1 MKQSPTMI
9 EQLIKLMP
17 YLYLLVNNVSASQ
30 TTTQHRDM
38 QDEDTDDDT
47 TSSLTATH
55 SNDNAELVDTASFQI
70 FNCEGMFLDWSGPSS
85 AEGKVIVQYNYDLF
99 IGKDSNVDS
108 AIASI
113 QNRIMR
119 SVGREVFSTCDR
131 RLLGTTASTT
141 VNELS
146 SAPSDKVTPNSEC
159 KVPDSVSG
167 LESGLLTPN
176 PNIHCI
182 PVTGYISAY
191 YTPSDDIE
199 ADEASIN
206 DQIMSSVEN
215 AMSKSDLTG
224 DSSIH
229 EVFYL
234 GDRETYTYRSSD
246 LALAVGGSYDD
257 NRDSSW
263 ASQNMGILI
272 GSCIGG
278 AMAVLLVAVLY
289 KKKRNKSK
297 VNDDNAPTEDC
308 TENEFAIPQKD
319 EVKEEPARD
328 GKECY
333 ETTDCNVWECCQ
345 V

>member
-9 EQLIKLMP
+9 KQLLLLMP
-17 YLYLLVNNVSASQ
+17 YLYLLVNNVSASP
-30 TTTQHRDM
+30 
-38 QDEDTDDDT
+38 
-47 TSSLTATH
+47 TSSLSVVTH

-85 AEGKVIVQYNYDLF
+85 AEGKVIVQYDYDLF

-113 QNRIMR
+113 QNRLMR
-119 SVGREVFSTCDR
+119 SVGREVFSSSCDR
-131 RLLGTTASTT
+131 RLLGATASTT

-146 SAPSDKVTPNSEC
+146 SAPSDKVSPNSEC

-176 PNIHCI
+176 PNIICI

-199 ADEASIN
+199 SDEASIN

-257 NRDSSW
+257 NSDSSW

-278 AMAVLLVAVLY
+278 AMAILLVAVLY
-289 KKKRNKSK
+289 KKRRNKISK
-297 VNDDNAPTEDC
+297 DDDHAPTEEC

>member
-1 MKQSPTMI
+1 
-9 EQLIKLMP
+9 
-17 YLYLLVNNVSASQ
+17 
-30 TTTQHRDM
+30 M

-47 TSSLTATH
+47 ASLTATH

-85 AEGKVIVQYNYDLF
+85 AEGKVIVQYDYDLF
-99 IGKDSNVDS
+99 IAKDSNVES

-131 RLLGTTASTT
+131 RLLGTTTSTSI
-141 VNELS
+141 NELT
-146 SAPSDKVTPNSEC
+146 SAPSDQVTPNSEC

-176 PNIHCI
+176 PNIICI

-199 ADEASIN
+199 SDKASIN
-206 DQIMSSVEN
+206 DQIMTSVES
-215 AMSKSDLTG
+215 AMSKDDLIS

-257 NRDSSW
+257 NSDSSW

-289 KKKRNKSK
+289 KKKRNKISK
-297 VNDDNAPTEDC
+297 DDDNAPTEQC
-308 TENEFAIPQKD
+308 QENEYVIPQKD

-328 GKECY
+328 EKECY